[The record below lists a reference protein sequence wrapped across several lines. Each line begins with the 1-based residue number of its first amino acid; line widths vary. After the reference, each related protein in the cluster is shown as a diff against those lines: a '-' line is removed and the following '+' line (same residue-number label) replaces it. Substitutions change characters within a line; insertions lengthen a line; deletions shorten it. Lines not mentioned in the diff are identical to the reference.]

1 MAGFECSTHRRK
13 DGVRLD
19 LIRATAHDKH
29 VASDYRQCTNLGI
42 RTVRDGIRWHLI
54 ETSPGT
60 YDWSSWVPML
70 EAAAAEGVQVIW
82 DVLHYGS
89 PDWLAQGDAEFVS
102 AYARFAAEA
111 VRVHRSVTGAAP
123 ILCPINEIS
132 FFTWAAKNGY
142 FRTAAPDAPGV
153 FKRHLVRAA
162 IAGIEAMRAVD
173 PGCRFV
179 TAEPLIQVTPP
190 PNASD
195 DQRRRAEEL
204 RQGQF
209 EATDMLLGLR
219 DRELGGRADMLDAI
233 GLNFYPDNQWYID
246 GSTLPMGH
254 HDYRRLADM
263 LEEVST
269 RYGKPIFLSETGA
282 EGSARPAWLH
292 YVCGEV
298 REAMKRGVRV
308 EGLCIYPVTAYPGWD
323 NSRHAEVGLFT
334 TPHADGRRGIYQPMA
349 EELQRQRR
357 LFEEAEPSEASAVF
371 KAERGNP
378 IC

>member
-1 MAGFECSTHRRK
+1 MAGFECSTHRRR

-19 LIRATAHDKH
+19 LIRATAHDKN
-29 VASDYRQCTNLGI
+29 VASDYRQCRDLGI
-42 RTVRDGIRWHLI
+42 RTIRDGLRWHLI
-54 ETSPGT
+54 EPVPGS
-60 YDWSSWVPML
+60 YDWSSWAPML

-89 PDWLAQGDAEFVS
+89 PDWIGQSDPKFVG

-111 VRVHRSVTGAAP
+111 VRVHRKVTGAAP

-142 FRTAAPDAPGV
+142 FRTTAPDAPGV
-153 FKRHLVRAA
+153 FKRQLARAA
-162 IAGIEAMRAVD
+162 IAGIEAMRAAD
-173 PGCRFV
+173 PDCRFIS
-179 TAEPLIQVTPP
+179 AEPLIHVAPP
-190 PNASD
+190 PDAKKE
-195 DQRRRAEEL
+195 QRRRAEEL

-209 EATDMLLGLR
+209 EATDIILGLQ
-219 DRELGGRADMLDAI
+219 DPELGGRPDLLDAI

-263 LEEVST
+263 LEEVAA
-269 RYGKPIFLSETGA
+269 RYGKPILISETGA

-292 YVCGEV
+292 YVCDEV
-298 REAMKRGVRV
+298 REAMKRDVRI
-308 EGLCIYPVTAYPGWD
+308 EGICIYPVTAYPGWD

-334 TPHADGRRGIYQPMA
+334 TPHADSRRGVHQPMA
-349 EELQRQRR
+349 DELQRQLI
-357 LFEEAEPSEASAVF
+357 LFASEPSAMSAVS

-378 IC
+378 TC